1 MKETLSFEDYKN
13 IVDKDHE
20 LKKTYHITSI
30 LGAIETLLI
39 QNKITTQEE
48 FDDLSNRSYDNILKQ
63 IFDKMSDEEK
73 EMLLITNKFT
83 AMLSGD
89 VKNGL

>member
-20 LKKTYHITSI
+20 LKKTYHITSM
-30 LGAIETLLI
+30 LVAIETLLV

-63 IFDKMSDEEK
+63 IFDKLSDE
-73 EMLLITNKFT
+73 EMLLITKKFT
-83 AMLSGD
+83 AMISGD